1 LSGANFPP
9 EDSLEETAEEFAI
22 LATMQTGVREMPAY
36 LEMLG
41 SIKTDWQRYFG
52 YAFALVFFIAHM
64 FSCAFL
70 PRFEEMISE
79 ARRQRYVGYIT

>member
-9 EDSLEETAEEFAI
+9 EDSLKETAEEFAI
-22 LATMQTGVREMPAY
+22 PATMQTGVREMPAY
-36 LEMLG
+36 LAMLG

-52 YAFALVFFIAHM
+52 YAFAPVFFTAHM

-79 ARRQRYVGYIT
+79 AQRQRYVGR